1 MVPEMITKSAMK
13 KQKREKFMQIDLR
26 PINTERLKPLK
37 LETDKGYIKIRED
50 SWIVIY
56 LSK

>member
-1 MVPEMITKSAMK
+1 MITKSAMK